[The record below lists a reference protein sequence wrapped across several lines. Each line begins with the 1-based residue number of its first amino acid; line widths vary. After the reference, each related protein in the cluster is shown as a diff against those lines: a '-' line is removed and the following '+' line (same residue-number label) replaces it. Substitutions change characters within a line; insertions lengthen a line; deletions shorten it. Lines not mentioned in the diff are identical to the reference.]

1 MGDTVRKVEHFSTL
15 VPNRPGQAFKVLSS
29 LVSAGV
35 DLLACSGTERGRR
48 AQIEVVPDSST
59 KLRAAARK
67 AGLAFEARKTGYL
80 IRGQDRPGALASHLA
95 KLADHEINVTGIDAL
110 TTGKGRWGAIIW
122 VDPLHVAKATRVL
135 GARSR

>member
-1 MGDTVRKVEHFSTL
+1 MADTVRKVEHFSTW
-15 VPNRPGQAFKVLSS
+15 VPDRPGQAFKVLSS

-35 DLLACSGTERGRR
+35 DLLACSGTQQGRR

-59 KLRAAARK
+59 RLRAAARK
-67 AGLAFEARKTGYL
+67 AGLSFEARRTGYL
-80 IRGQDRPGALASHLA
+80 IRGKDRPGALAGHLA
-95 KLADHEINVTGIDAL
+95 KLAAQKINVTGIDAL

-122 VDPLHVAKATRVL
+122 VDPRDVAKATRTL

>member
-1 MGDTVRKVEHFSTL
+1 MADTVRKVEHFSTL

-35 DLLACSGTERGRR
+35 DLLACTGTERGRR
-48 AQIEVVPDSST
+48 AQIEVVPDSSA

-80 IRGQDRPGALASHLA
+80 IRGKDRPGALASHLA
-95 KLADHEINVTGIDAL
+95 KLAERQINVTGIDAL
-110 TTGKGRWGAIIW
+110 TAGKGRWGAIIW
-122 VDPLHVAKATRVL
+122 VDPRHVAKATRVL
-135 GARSR
+135 GARGR